1 MPNSALMDTSWKRK
15 RRRRLKLRAE
25 GIAKINPDPD
35 RMLYPLTFHPIFKE
49 RVWGGR
55 KLEQIY
61 HKPLPAGLP
70 IGESWELSDRPGDIS
85 VIANGPLAGKDLHWL
100 VEHHRQE
107 LLGTAALPQGRVPLL
122 VKTLEGQGKLCLE
135 VHP

>member
-1 MPNSALMDTSWKRK
+1 MPNSALMDTSWNRK

-25 GIAKINPDPD
+25 GIAKINPGPD

-55 KLEQIY
+55 KLEQLY

-70 IGESWELSDRPGDIS
+70 IGESWELSERPAGRQRPALARGASSPGTARHGRTTAGTVS
-85 VIANGPLAGKDLHWL
+85 VAGQDSGRAGETFLAG
-100 VEHHRQE
+100 
-107 LLGTAALPQGRVPLL
+107 P
-122 VKTLEGQGKLCLE
+122 
-135 VHP
+135 